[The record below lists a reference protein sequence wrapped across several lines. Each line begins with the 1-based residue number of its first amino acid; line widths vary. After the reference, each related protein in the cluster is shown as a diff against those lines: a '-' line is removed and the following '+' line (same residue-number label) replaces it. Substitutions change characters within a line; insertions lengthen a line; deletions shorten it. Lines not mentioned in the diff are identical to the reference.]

1 MQDDI
6 GKLNIEFYRNFDLS
20 KYCTWRSGCLADY
33 IFYPKNLNDL
43 YKLINLKKKFYIV
56 GNGSNT
62 LFLNLKDTILIST
75 KKMNSIEFDGE
86 YVIAECGTALNVVM
100 NKSLDKG
107 LLGLEFLTGIPG
119 TVGGALITNAGANG
133 GEISDVLVS
142 VFFIKNGKE
151 IEVKKEEIEFKYR
164 TSSIKRN
171 EIITKA
177 KFLLK
182 KGDPDKARV
191 QIKEY
196 LNYRNNTQPVRWPSA
211 GSVFKN
217 PLPNYAG
224 LIIENLG
231 LKGLSVGDAQVSNIH
246 SNYIINKNNASPE
259 NILSLVN
266 MVKDKVLKDT
276 GIKLENEIRII
287 DEK

>member
-6 GKLNIEFYRNFDLS
+6 SKLNIEFYRNFELS
-20 KYCTWRSGCLADY
+20 KYCTWKSGCLADY

-43 YKLINLKKKFYIV
+43 YKLINLKKKFYMV

-62 LFLNLKDTILIST
+62 LFLNLKNTILIST

-86 YVIAECGTALNVVM
+86 YVVAECGTALNVVM

-107 LLGLEFLTGIPG
+107 LLGFEFLTGIPG

-177 KFLLK
+177 KFLLR
-182 KGDPDKARV
+182 KGDPDKARI

-196 LNYRNNTQPVRWPSA
+196 LNHRNNTQPVRWPSA

-259 NILSLVN
+259 NILSLIN

>member
-1 MQDDI
+1 VQDDI
-6 GKLNIEFYRNFDLS
+6 SKLNIEFYRNFELS

-43 YKLINLKKKFYIV
+43 YKLINLKKKFYMV

-86 YVIAECGTALNVVM
+86 YVVAECGTALNVVM

-107 LLGLEFLTGIPG
+107 LLGFEFLTGIPG

-177 KFLLK
+177 KFLLR
-182 KGDPDKARV
+182 KGDPDKARI

-196 LNYRNNTQPVRWPSA
+196 LNHRNNTQPVRWPSA

-259 NILSLVN
+259 NILSLIN

>member
-86 YVIAECGTALNVVM
+86 YVVAECGTALNVVM

-231 LKGLSVGDAQVSNIH
+231 LKGLSVGDAQVSNVH

-259 NILSLVN
+259 NILSLIN
-266 MVKDKVLKDT
+266 MVKDKVLIDT

>member
-6 GKLNIEFYRNFDLS
+6 SKLNIEFYRNFELS

-43 YKLINLKKKFYIV
+43 YKLINLKKKFYMV

-86 YVIAECGTALNVVM
+86 YVVAECGTALNVVM

-107 LLGLEFLTGIPG
+107 LLGFEFLTGIPG

-177 KFLLK
+177 KFLLR
-182 KGDPDKARV
+182 KGDPDKARI

-196 LNYRNNTQPVRWPSA
+196 LNHRNNTQPVRWPSA

-259 NILSLVN
+259 NILSLIN

>member
-6 GKLNIEFYRNFDLS
+6 GKLNIEFYRNFELS

-43 YKLINLKKKFYIV
+43 YKLINLKKKFYMV

-62 LFLNLKDTILIST
+62 LFLNLKNTILIST

-86 YVIAECGTALNVVM
+86 YVVAECGTALNVVM

-107 LLGLEFLTGIPG
+107 LLGFEFLTGIPG

-177 KFLLK
+177 KFLLR
-182 KGDPDKARV
+182 KGDPDKARI

-196 LNYRNNTQPVRWPSA
+196 LNHRNNTQPVRWPSA

-246 SNYIINKNNASPE
+246 SNYKINKNNASPE
-259 NILSLVN
+259 NILSLFN
-266 MVKDKVLKDT
+266 MVKDKVLKNT

>member
-231 LKGLSVGDAQVSNIH
+231 LKGLSVGDAQVSNVH

-259 NILSLVN
+259 NILSLIN
-266 MVKDKVLKDT
+266 MVKDKVLIDT

>member
-1 MQDDI
+1 M
-6 GKLNIEFYRNFDLS
+6 
-20 KYCTWRSGCLADY
+20 
-33 IFYPKNLNDL
+33 
-43 YKLINLKKKFYIV
+43 V

-86 YVIAECGTALNVVM
+86 YVVAECGTALNVVM

-107 LLGLEFLTGIPG
+107 LLGFEFLTGIPG

-177 KFLLK
+177 KFLLR
-182 KGDPDKARV
+182 KGDPDKARI

-196 LNYRNNTQPVRWPSA
+196 LNHRNNTQPVRWPSA

>member
-6 GKLNIEFYRNFDLS
+6 SKLNIEFYRNFELS

-43 YKLINLKKKFYIV
+43 YKLINLKKKFYMV

-62 LFLNLKDTILIST
+62 LFLNLKNTILIST

-86 YVIAECGTALNVVM
+86 YVVAECGTALNVVM

-107 LLGLEFLTGIPG
+107 LLGFEFLTGIPG

-177 KFLLK
+177 KFLLR
-182 KGDPDKARV
+182 KGDPDKARI

-196 LNYRNNTQPVRWPSA
+196 LNHRNNTQPVRWPSA

-259 NILSLVN
+259 NILSLIN
-266 MVKDKVLKDT
+266 MVKDKVLKNT

>member
-6 GKLNIEFYRNFDLS
+6 SKLNIEFYRNFELS

-43 YKLINLKKKFYIV
+43 YKLINLKKKFYMV

-86 YVIAECGTALNVVM
+86 YVVAECGTALNVVM

-107 LLGLEFLTGIPG
+107 LLGFEFLTGIPG

-177 KFLLK
+177 KFLLRR
-182 KGDPDKARV
+182 GDPDKARI

-196 LNYRNNTQPVRWPSA
+196 LNHRNNTQPVRWPSA

>member
-1 MQDDI
+1 MQNDI

-86 YVIAECGTALNVVM
+86 YVMAECGTALNVVM

-133 GEISDVLVS
+133 GEISDVLIS

-231 LKGLSVGDAQVSNIH
+231 LKGLSVGDAQVSNVH

-259 NILSLVN
+259 NILSLIN
-266 MVKDKVLKDT
+266 MVKDKVLIDT

>member
-6 GKLNIEFYRNFDLS
+6 SKLNIEFYRNFELS

-43 YKLINLKKKFYIV
+43 YKLINLKKKFYMV

-62 LFLNLKDTILIST
+62 LFLNLKNTILIST

-86 YVIAECGTALNVVM
+86 YVVAECGTALNVVM

-107 LLGLEFLTGIPG
+107 LLGFEFLTGIPG

-177 KFLLK
+177 KFLLR
-182 KGDPDKARV
+182 KGDPDKARI

-196 LNYRNNTQPVRWPSA
+196 LNHRNNTQPVRWPSA

-231 LKGLSVGDAQVSNIH
+231 LKGLSVGDAQVSNVH

-259 NILSLVN
+259 NILSLIN
-266 MVKDKVLKDT
+266 MVKDKVLIDT

>member
-6 GKLNIEFYRNFDLS
+6 GKLNIEFYRNFELS

-43 YKLINLKKKFYIV
+43 YKLINLKKKFYMV

-62 LFLNLKDTILIST
+62 LFLNLKNTILIST

-86 YVIAECGTALNVVM
+86 YVVAECGTALNVVM

-107 LLGLEFLTGIPG
+107 LLGFEFLTGIPG

-196 LNYRNNTQPVRWPSA
+196 LNHRNNTQPVRWPSA

-231 LKGLSVGDAQVSNIH
+231 LKGLSVGDAQVSNVH

-259 NILSLVN
+259 NILSLIN
-266 MVKDKVLKDT
+266 MVKDKVLKNT

>member
-6 GKLNIEFYRNFDLS
+6 SKLNIEFYRNFELS

-43 YKLINLKKKFYIV
+43 YKLINLKKKFYMV

-62 LFLNLKDTILIST
+62 LFLNLKNTILIST

-86 YVIAECGTALNVVM
+86 YVVAECGTALNVVM

-177 KFLLK
+177 KFLLR
-182 KGDPDKARV
+182 KGDPDKARI

-196 LNYRNNTQPVRWPSA
+196 LNHRNNTQPVRWPSA

-259 NILSLVN
+259 NILSLIN
-266 MVKDKVLKDT
+266 MVKDKVLKNT

>member
-1 MQDDI
+1 VQDDI
-6 GKLNIEFYRNFDLS
+6 SKLNIEFYRNFELS

-43 YKLINLKKKFYIV
+43 YKLINLKKKFYMV

-62 LFLNLKDTILIST
+62 LFLNLKNTILIST

-86 YVIAECGTALNVVM
+86 YVVAECGTALNVVM

-107 LLGLEFLTGIPG
+107 LLGFEFLTGIPG

-177 KFLLK
+177 KFLLR
-182 KGDPDKARV
+182 KGDPDKARI

-196 LNYRNNTQPVRWPSA
+196 LNHRNNTQPVRWPSA

-259 NILSLVN
+259 NILSLIN
-266 MVKDKVLKDT
+266 MVKDKVLIDT

>member
-6 GKLNIEFYRNFDLS
+6 SKLNIEFYRNFELS

-43 YKLINLKKKFYIV
+43 YKLINLKKKFYMV

-62 LFLNLKDTILIST
+62 LFLNLKNTILIST

-86 YVIAECGTALNVVM
+86 YVVAECGTALNVVM

-107 LLGLEFLTGIPG
+107 LLGFEFLTGIPG
-119 TVGGALITNAGANG
+119 TVGGALIKNAGANG

-164 TSSIKRN
+164 SSSIKRN

-177 KFLLK
+177 KFLLR
-182 KGDPDKARV
+182 KGDPDKARI

-196 LNYRNNTQPVRWPSA
+196 LNHRNNTQPVRWPSA

-259 NILSLVN
+259 NILSLIN

>member
-6 GKLNIEFYRNFDLS
+6 SKLNIEFYRNFELS

-86 YVIAECGTALNVVM
+86 YVVAECGTALNVVM

-177 KFLLK
+177 KFLLR
-182 KGDPDKARV
+182 KGDPDKARI

-196 LNYRNNTQPVRWPSA
+196 LNHRNNTQPVRWPSA

>member
-6 GKLNIEFYRNFDLS
+6 GKINIEFYRNFDLS

-231 LKGLSVGDAQVSNIH
+231 LKGLSVGDAQVSNVH

-259 NILSLVN
+259 NILSLIN
-266 MVKDKVLKDT
+266 MVKDKVLIDT

>member
-6 GKLNIEFYRNFDLS
+6 SKLNIEFYRNFELS

-43 YKLINLKKKFYIV
+43 YKLINLIKKFYMV

-62 LFLNLKDTILIST
+62 LFLNLKNTILIST

-86 YVIAECGTALNVVM
+86 YVVAECGTALNVVM

-107 LLGLEFLTGIPG
+107 LLGFEFLTGIPG

-177 KFLLK
+177 KFLLR
-182 KGDPDKARV
+182 KGDPDKARI

-196 LNYRNNTQPVRWPSA
+196 LNHRNNTQPVRWPSA

-259 NILSLVN
+259 NILSLIN